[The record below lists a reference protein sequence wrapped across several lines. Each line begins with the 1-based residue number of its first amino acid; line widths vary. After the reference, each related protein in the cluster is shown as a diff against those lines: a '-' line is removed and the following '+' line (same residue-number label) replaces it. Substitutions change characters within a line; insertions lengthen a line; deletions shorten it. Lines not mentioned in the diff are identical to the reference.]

1 MENPNSF
8 ALLFQDNYKLNNK
21 NPRGRVFDLR
31 LGGENSRLNRLKKRK
46 KSYNIRSLEEGQ
58 TQKKK
63 LKKDDND
70 NDSDDSRNDRKIP
83 QFEINADGTID
94 TQPQAPYQIF
104 LT

>member
-46 KSYNIRSLEEGQ
+46 KSYNIRSLEEG
-58 TQKKK
+58 
-63 LKKDDND
+63 
-70 NDSDDSRNDRKIP
+70 
-83 QFEINADGTID
+83 
-94 TQPQAPYQIF
+94 
-104 LT
+104 